1 MTRQAEMSRLFFA
14 LWPSA
19 IVRER
24 LARVAQSIHAGC
36 GGRLMQPRNLH
47 LTLAFLGDTDLT
59 HRAAALAAA
68 RLVAVMPL
76 RIVIDRMG
84 YFRQGRQRGVVWAGG
99 EAPAALVELSGSLR
113 GALKAAEVTF
123 DGKPLVPHVT
133 LLRDARAPEATC
145 TFDPIEW
152 NSDAF
157 VLVESTRD
165 EAGVRY
171 DIVERF
177 GAGEP

>member
-1 MTRQAEMSRLFFA
+1 MTRQAGTSRLFFA

-19 IVRER
+19 LVREW
-24 LARVAQSIHAGC
+24 LAKVAKSVHASC

-47 LTLAFLGDTDLT
+47 LTLAFLGDTDLA
-59 HRAAALAAA
+59 HRTAALAAA
-68 RLVAVMPL
+68 RRVAVMPL

-99 EAPAALVELSGSLR
+99 EAPAALVELSVSLR
-113 GALKAAEVTF
+113 SALKAAEVNF
-123 DGKPLVPHVT
+123 DEKPLVPHVT
-133 LLRDARAPEATC
+133 LLRDARAPEATLGL
-145 TFDPIEW
+145 DPIEW
-152 NSDAF
+152 ISDAF

-171 DIVERF
+171 DIVARF
-177 GAGEP
+177 GGRDP